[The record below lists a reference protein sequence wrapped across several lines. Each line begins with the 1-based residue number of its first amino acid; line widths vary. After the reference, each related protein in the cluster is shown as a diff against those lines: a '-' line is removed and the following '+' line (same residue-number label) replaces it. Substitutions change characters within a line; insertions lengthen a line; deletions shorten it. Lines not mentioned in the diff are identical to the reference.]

1 MKYVCVSAHKATD
14 GLSSSVA
21 ARPRSKRQTLSDSK
35 GHLDA
40 QIAYL
45 LAALPLQIDLAEE
58 KIEKKVKFL
67 ILNKISWGWAVVIG
81 ALLEFYSDF
90 SIMNR
95 TQGNFGDITAWWGY
109 GQIGFYGLGFGFPYL
124 LNLPQDNLPCH
135 ASDFLETL
143 AQVPL
148 L

>member
-1 MKYVCVSAHKATD
+1 
-14 GLSSSVA
+14 
-21 ARPRSKRQTLSDSK
+21 LSDSK